1 MGWGIAHATWSL
13 LSASS
18 YRLRLEAGGSM
29 LYMPDSDAFAG
40 QPYAGTVAFGP
51 SFGVSGNVGIVGPFG
66 IEGHARVA
74 PVPVPVADL
83 RIGAA
88 FRGGPLAVTLGWRA
102 IDVDGDRDDGPELSY
117 SGPDSGLSLVY

>member
-1 MGWGIAHATWSL
+1 
-13 LSASS
+13 
-18 YRLRLEAGGSM
+18 M

-83 RIGAA
+83 RIGRRSAA
-88 FRGGPLAVTLGWRA
+88 ARSRSRSAGARSTSTGIATTGRSCPTPGRKL
-102 IDVDGDRDDGPELSY
+102 
-117 SGPDSGLSLVY
+117 GLSLVY